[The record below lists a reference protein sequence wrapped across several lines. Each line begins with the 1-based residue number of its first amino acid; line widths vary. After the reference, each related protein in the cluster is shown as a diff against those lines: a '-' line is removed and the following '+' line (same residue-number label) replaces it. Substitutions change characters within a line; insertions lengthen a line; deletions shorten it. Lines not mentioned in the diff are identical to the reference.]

1 MSGRA
6 VKSVLLVLVSA
17 WLAAVF
23 PPPFSTS
30 RAADAPPSGVASDVV
45 DALGRMS
52 KTLAA
57 KQFSFTSRTLRAY
70 AGPNGELLH
79 IAHATKILIR
89 RPDKVSAD
97 IAGDD
102 GTVELRYD
110 GQNLVLY
117 AVEQKQYATTP
128 APGGIDKALDALEA
142 QTKVDF
148 PLADLLGDD
157 PGKSLLED
165 VTSGGQVGTAT
176 IGGTPCR
183 HYFFVQA
190 GEDLEWEL
198 WLEDNDRAL
207 PRRVVI
213 TYRSLPGLPRFLAEL
228 SDWNFSPTVADGD
241 FTFKPPPG
249 VTQVELTAAGKP
261 APPSK

>member
-1 MSGRA
+1 MPGRVA
-6 VKSVLLVLVSA
+6 KSVLLMLVAA
-17 WLAAVF
+17 WFAAVF
-23 PPPFSTS
+23 PTSLSTS

-45 DALGRMS
+45 EALGRMS

-70 AGPNGELLH
+70 AGANGELLH
-79 IAHATKILIR
+79 IAHASKIVIR
-89 RPDKVSAD
+89 RPDKLSAD

-102 GTVELRYD
+102 GTLELRYD
-110 GQNLVLY
+110 GQNLVVY

-128 APGGIDKALDALEA
+128 VPGGIDKALDALEA
-142 QTKVDF
+142 RTKVDF

-157 PGKSLLED
+157 PGRSLLED
-165 VTSGGQVGTAT
+165 VTSGSQVGTAT
-176 IGGTPCR
+176 IDGTPCR

-190 GEDLEWEL
+190 DEDLEWEL

-213 TYRSLPGLPRFLAEL
+213 TYRSLPGLPRFLAQL

-241 FTFKPPPG
+241 FAFTPPAG
-249 VTQVELTAAGKP
+249 VTQAELTAASKP
-261 APPSK
+261 APSSK